1 MSRAN
6 ATLRR
11 LVIGGLAGIGL
22 AAIGLEMPAFAGPG
36 EGLSAYDQGDYA
48 TAYRELAPAAAAGDP
63 LAQYTLA
70 RMYVSG
76 VGVSRDLGEGFKWL
90 RKSAQAGIGAA
101 QYQLGAHYEWGIDV
115 EQDYA
120 EAARWYR
127 MAADRGV
134 AEAQFRLGL
143 LYSDGHGVAPD
154 LVAAHMWLNL
164 SAARLPPGEARNTVM
179 KLRETVGAKLSAAQ
193 IAEAHNAARDWTPVA
208 AH

>member
-1 MSRAN
+1 MLRASPPLGN
-6 ATLRR
+6 V
-11 LVIGGLAGIGL
+11 VIGGLAFLGL
-22 AAIGLEMPAFAGPG
+22 AAVAPAMPALAGPG
-36 EGLSAYDQGDYA
+36 DGLSAYDQGDYA

-70 RMYVSG
+70 RMYFSG
-76 VGVSRDLGEGFKWL
+76 VGVSRDVGEGFKWL
-90 RKSAQAGIGAA
+90 RKAALAGIGAA

-115 EQDYA
+115 AQDYA

-127 MAADRGV
+127 MAADRSV

-143 LYSDGHGVAPD
+143 LYMDGRGIPPD

-164 SAARLPPGEARNTVM
+164 AAARLSPGEARNTVM
-179 KLRETVGAKLSAAQ
+179 KLRESVGTKLTAAQ